1 MGARGGIEINN
12 QCKTSDSDIYAIGEC
27 ALWNGMIYG
36 LVAPGY
42 AMART
47 VVADLQNHESFFT
60 GADMSTKL
68 KLMGVDVASIG
79 DAHAKSQGALVYTY
93 QNGSDEIYKR
103 LVVSSDK
110 KKLLGAVLVGDASG
124 YGTLLQYYLNG
135 IELPENPDS
144 LILPHRSDESVG
156 LGVDALPNS
165 AQICSCF
172 NVTKG
177 DICSAIEAG
186 CQTIDDL
193 KTSTKAAT
201 GCGGCGALLKS
212 VLNSELT
219 KQGVE
224 VNTDLC
230 EHFAFTRQELFD
242 LIRVGE
248 IKTFADLIEKH
259 GKGLGCDVCKPTVGN
274 MLASQWND
282 FILENSHVGLQD
294 TNDTFLANMQKDGT
308 YSVVPR
314 ITGGE
319 ISPDMLIALG
329 QVGKNTI
336 FTPKSQA
343 VSASIYSAH
352 E

>member
-1 MGARGGIEINN
+1 
-12 QCKTSDSDIYAIGEC
+12 
-27 ALWNGMIYG
+27 MIYG

-42 AMART
+42 ALART
-47 VVADLQNHESFFT
+47 VVADLQNHESLFT

-177 DICSAIEAG
+177 DIC
-186 CQTIDDL
+186 
-193 KTSTKAAT
+193 
-201 GCGGCGALLKS
+201 
-212 VLNSELT
+212 N
-219 KQGVE
+219 
-224 VNTDLC
+224 
-230 EHFAFTRQELFD
+230 
-242 LIRVGE
+242 
-248 IKTFADLIEKH
+248 
-259 GKGLGCDVCKPTVGN
+259 
-274 MLASQWND
+274 
-282 FILENSHVGLQD
+282 
-294 TNDTFLANMQKDGT
+294 
-308 YSVVPR
+308 
-314 ITGGE
+314 
-319 ISPDMLIALG
+319 
-329 QVGKNTI
+329 
-336 FTPKSQA
+336 A
-343 VSASIYSAH
+343 V
-352 E
+352 